1 MPCLRAALDPR
12 RKVFRQ
18 HSRDRSPGFSASRI
32 NCISAGMTEHL
43 DVCAAVF
50 IHSSRSHDARAAS
63 MIAGSMQQKPCF
75 YCKKKFQPSRY
86 RPDQRVC
93 SSADCQRRRRN
104 DYHRNKLATDPIYR
118 EQCRDSQK
126 DWRARN
132 PSYMRHYRAR
142 PATDSARAD
151 LDLIGELRLLLESVK
166 NNVALDLKSI
176 DGRAWLVFPSGMA
189 LEKNTLASAKIIVL
203 QGIMRILE

>member
-1 MPCLRAALDPR
+1 MPAKVCL
-12 RKVFRQ
+12 
-18 HSRDRSPGFSASRI
+18 
-32 NCISAGMTEHL
+32 
-43 DVCAAVF
+43 
-50 IHSSRSHDARAAS
+50 
-63 MIAGSMQQKPCF
+63 

-142 PATDSARAD
+142 PAGDSD
-151 LDLIGELRLLLESVK
+151 LTGELRLLLESVK